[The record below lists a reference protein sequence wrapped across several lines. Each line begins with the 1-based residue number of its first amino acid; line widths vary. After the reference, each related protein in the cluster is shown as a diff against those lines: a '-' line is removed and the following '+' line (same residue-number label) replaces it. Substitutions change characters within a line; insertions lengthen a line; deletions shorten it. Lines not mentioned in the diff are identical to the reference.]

1 MIVSLITILASVIG
15 ALESD
20 LLLAVV
26 IWTRQVED
34 SLHVLD
40 SRNVTVDGEHMLI
53 VRVNLISHLLVNFA
67 N

>member
-1 MIVSLITILASVIG
+1 MTVSLITILASVIG

-26 IWTRQVED
+26 VWTRQVED

-53 VRVNLISHLLVNFA
+53 VRVNLIPHLLVNFA